1 MDLAERLRSA
11 LGDRYRIEEEIGSG
25 GMATVFL
32 AQDLKHD
39 RAVAIKVLR
48 DEVAQSVGAERFL
61 QEIRIVAKL
70 QHPHVLTLLDSGE
83 VDGTLYYVM
92 PFSRASP

>member
-1 MDLAERLRSA
+1 MELADRLTEA
-11 LGDRYRIEEEIGSG
+11 LGNRYRIEKEIGSG

-32 AQDLKHD
+32 AHDLKHD
-39 RAVAIKVLR
+39 RAVAMKVLR
-48 DEVAQSVGAERFL
+48 DQVAQSVGAERFL

-83 VDGTLYYVM
+83 G
-92 PFSRASP
+92 R